1 VTQRVGLPNAGTA
14 ATLSGMKRLPPAMK
28 RLPPA
33 LAVLLLLAMPAAA
46 QDFGKGLE
54 AYQRGDYAAALR
66 EWRPLAGQG
75 DAAAQYKLGA
85 LYDDGQGVP
94 QDHAEAARWYRKAAE
109 QGHAW
114 AQYKLGALYDDG
126 QGVPQDHAEA
136 MRWYRKAAKQGYAI
150 VAYTIGDYQGAA
162 RLYRE
167 LAEQGDV
174 EAQDRLGSMY
184 NRGMGVPEDYAEAAK
199 WYRKAA
205 EQGYASAQYNL
216 GNMYLSGDGVPQDY
230 VQAYKWFI
238 LMLSQNDPPC
248 GVQTASD
255 QDQEQQDAM
264 DYLCEQVRSLEAAN
278 RQQVREILRLLRS
291 KKMTP
296 AQIAEA
302 QKLAREWLAEHG
314 K

>member
-1 VTQRVGLPNAGTA
+1 
-14 ATLSGMKRLPPAMK
+14 
-28 RLPPA
+28 
-33 LAVLLLLAMPAAA
+33 LLLAMPAAA

-75 DAAAQYKLGA
+75 DAA
-85 LYDDGQGVP
+85 
-94 QDHAEAARWYRKAAE
+94 
-109 QGHAW
+109 